1 MMPESDATAPPYRP
15 TVVVKLDLAPPT
27 ASAAAPSALSLPSA
41 RSALSAMTA
50 MKAMKAR
57 KASTVLLAHRRAAAG
72 VHDVSGVPGAP
83 RHWQAAVYPPRW
95 AAKATFR

>member
-27 ASAAAPSALSLPSA
+27 ASAAAPSALSVSSA
-41 RSALSAMTA
+41 CSVLSAMTA
-50 MKAMKAR
+50 MKAM

>member
-27 ASAAAPSALSLPSA
+27 ASAAAPSALSVPSA
-41 RSALSAMTA
+41 RSVLSAMTA
-50 MKAMKAR
+50 MKAM

-72 VHDVSGVPGAP
+72 VHDFSGVPGAP